1 MSTRAQQKSSLK
13 RKASNDLPW
22 TFDDEDTRDINNHTQ
37 QQHASIKE
45 VSALYKQTY
54 VDTIVKIKRLL
65 QYYAVVLAAD
75 VNPDADSVKN
85 ANQNADVKSVA
96 AQEAKTELKVI
107 LDDLASKPELVEM
120 EDVKKVLLDCGI
132 VVDVRKGMGGEREV
146 DVRLI

>member
-1 MSTRAQQKSSLK
+1 M
-13 RKASNDLPW
+13 
-22 TFDDEDTRDINNHTQ
+22 
-37 QQHASIKE
+37 
-45 VSALYKQTY
+45 
-54 VDTIVKIKRLL
+54 
-65 QYYAVVLAAD
+65 
-75 VNPDADSVKN
+75 NPDADSVKN